1 MLVIDL
7 EKIKFRTPKMNHLF
21 DFFKKTVGSPAPLHI
36 QGDVGTGKTTWANWM
51 ISQMPVM
58 SLVRWDG
65 ANLNSEQFQND
76 IATMTSGLIFIENI
90 DLLDYQIQT
99 DLYQFLEKR
108 NISNQIKFISTSRK
122 NLKNL
127 VQQEMFRSDLYYKMT
142 VLQIAL
148 PNLIEIPE
156 EISTLSEYFLRVNEI
171 LYHKTGM
178 SFAKETLMKL
188 QNAKWPGNIAEL
200 ENVVERSV
208 ALSPDQVIFPDAVVY
223 SEVEE
228 KNNKVVES
236 GISLSEMERRLIM
249 QTLHQTDQNRTRAAQ
264 ILGISIRTLR
274 NKLNEYKEAG
284 LL

>member
-36 QGDVGTGKTTWANWM
+36 QGEAGTGKSTWANWM

-76 IATMTSGLIFIENI
+76 ISSLTSGLILIENI

-99 DLYQFLEKR
+99 DLLQFLERR

-142 VLQIAL
+142 VLQISL
-148 PNLIEIPE
+148 PNLIDIPE
-156 EISTLSEYFLRVNEI
+156 EIFTFGDYFLRVNEI
-171 LYHKTGM
+171 LYHKSGM
-178 SFAKETLMKL
+178 TFSKEAVMKL
-188 QNAKWPGNIAEL
+188 QNAKWPGNLAEL
-200 ENVVERSV
+200 ENVVERAV
-208 ALSPDQVIFPDAVVY
+208 ALSTDQVIFPDAIVY
-223 SEVEE
+223 TELEE
-228 KNNKVVES
+228 NKNKVVEG

-284 LL
+284 LI